1 MKSKLLFI
9 PIVIIFFLSG
19 CVEKE
24 VIDDVGLVVAAGFDL
39 SEDGKIR
46 GAANVNTY
54 MKDQPVADYIM
65 VSESKLS
72 RDVLSEMQKQSP
84 DPLVIGKLQIAL
96 FGDKLAK
103 QGLSEI
109 IDTLQRDASIGERL
123 LLAVTRND
131 AKEILEAEFATIG
144 AAQYLSNLI
153 LHNKM
158 SRDLPRTNLHI
169 FLYQHYSEGQDPFLP
184 ILKKNEQTGSVE
196 IDGIVLMDDEKV
208 VGELPN
214 DKLLFFKVLTDQYT
228 KGSHIVEV
236 PDSEDSAVIKSLS
249 SSRKL
254 KVTSTNPLKVK
265 IDVKIEGFINEYTGD
280 KITPEVKEKLAK
292 TFEGQVEKE
301 SLALI
306 QKFKELKIDPIG
318 IGDDLRSHIRTFN
331 IKEWRE
337 RIPELTVDVHADV
350 VISESGVID

>member
-1 MKSKLLFI
+1 MRKKLLLTMVMI
-9 PIVIIFFLSG
+9 LLLSG

-24 VIDDVGLVVAAGFDL
+24 VIDDVNLVVAVGFDL
-39 SEDGKIR
+39 TEDGKIR
-46 GAANVNTY
+46 GSANVNTY
-54 MKDQPVADYIM
+54 MKDQPVTDYLM

-84 DPLVIGKLQIAL
+84 DPIVIGKLQIAL
-96 FGDKLAK
+96 FGEKLAK

-109 IDTLQRDASIGERL
+109 VDTLQRDASIGERL

-131 AKEILEAEFATIG
+131 ANNILEAEFATIG
-144 AAQYLSNLI
+144 AAKYLTNLI
-153 LHNKM
+153 LHNKL
-158 SRDLPRTNLHI
+158 SRDLPRTNLHL

-196 IDGIVLMDDEKV
+196 IDGIVLMDDKKV
-208 VGELPN
+208 VGELSN

-236 PDSEDSAVIKSLS
+236 PDSEDSAVVRSIS

-254 KVTSTNPLKVK
+254 KVISTDPLKVK
-265 IDVKIEGFINEYTGD
+265 IDVKIEGFINEYTGK
-280 KITPEVKEKLAK
+280 KITPKVKEQLAK
-292 TFEGQVEKE
+292 AFENQVERE
-301 SLALI
+301 STALI

-318 IGDDLRSHIRTFN
+318 IGDELRSKIRTFN

-337 RIPELTVDVHADV
+337 RIPELAVDVHADV
-350 VISESGVID
+350 VISETGVID